1 MKNVVAKF
9 CLNTDGTHT
18 SVEVFGTG
26 AELSNLIA
34 TAINGDPRI
43 KELVVTALIAIIS
56 HDVVKDLEKDQSEE
70 SFKEMLN
77 KMNIG
82 LA

>member
-1 MKNVVAKF
+1 MKNEVAKF
-9 CLNTDGTHT
+9 CLRTDGTHT
-18 SVEVFGTG
+18 SVEVCETG
-26 AELSNLIA
+26 AELSGLIA

-43 KELVVTALIAIIS
+43 REIVTMALIGIITREAIS
-56 HDVVKDLEKDQSEE
+56 SLEKDQSEE
-70 SFKEMLN
+70 SFKEMLS